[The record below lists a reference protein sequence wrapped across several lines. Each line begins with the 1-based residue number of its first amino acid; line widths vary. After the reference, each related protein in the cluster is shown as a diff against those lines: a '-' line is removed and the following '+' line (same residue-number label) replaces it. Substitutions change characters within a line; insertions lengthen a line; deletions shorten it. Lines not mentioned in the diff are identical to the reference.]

1 MVESTFLVKKYIKK
15 SDVVICY
22 GDIIFNRSI
31 IKKLI
36 KIKKKNLMP
45 LNSNWLNLWKKR
57 MNYKNIIKDAENI
70 VTKNNYI
77 TEIGTKI
84 KKKLPLLQYM
94 GLIKLSNKSFNNL
107 FNYYK
112 TKDKKID
119 LTSFINDSI
128 KSKKVKINFFKTKK
142 EWMEIDNI
150 MDIDVAN
157 KILKNNDQILL

>member
-1 MVESTFLVKKYIKK
+1 
-15 SDVVICY
+15 
-22 GDIIFNRSI
+22 
-31 IKKLI
+31 
-36 KIKKKNLMP
+36 MP